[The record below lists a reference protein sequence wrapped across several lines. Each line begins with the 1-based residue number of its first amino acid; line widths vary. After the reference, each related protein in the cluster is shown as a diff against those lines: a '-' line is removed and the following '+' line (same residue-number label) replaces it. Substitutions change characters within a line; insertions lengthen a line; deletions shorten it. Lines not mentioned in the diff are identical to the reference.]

1 MAAKKGTGLL
11 MVWCDVLEE
20 QEDEFNRWYNSEHI
34 AEILNVPGVI
44 DAARYEAVVNGPKH
58 LSLIHI

>member
-20 QEDEFNRWYNSEHI
+20 QEDEFNRLYNGEHI

-58 LSLIHI
+58 LAC